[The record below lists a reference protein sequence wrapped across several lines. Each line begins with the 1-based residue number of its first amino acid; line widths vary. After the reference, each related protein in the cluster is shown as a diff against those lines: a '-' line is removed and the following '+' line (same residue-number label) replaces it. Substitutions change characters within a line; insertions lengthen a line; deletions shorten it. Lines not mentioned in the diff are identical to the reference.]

1 MRTRDS
7 LFYEG
12 SKIIFRVA
20 VAIFRRHEA
29 KMMTLKDP
37 GDLYEY
43 AKDMTQMELDCHD
56 FMVNGVFDK
65 KIVGSFPSKKI
76 RVLREMAREELSE
89 DSKVKKKNFFSF
101 RTPSIRSLLSLKS
114 SSSRSSRR

>member
-1 MRTRDS
+1 
-7 LFYEG
+7 LFGAGNLDY
-12 SKIIFRVA
+12 
-20 VAIFRRHEA
+20 AIQQKAFV
-29 KMMTLKDP
+29 TDLVPSDP
-37 GDLYEY
+37 GDAKLLAEQRSMPIDKKAY
-43 AKDMTQMELDCHD
+43 AAKYKKH
-56 FMVNGVFDK
+56 NGVFDK